1 MTLKDDFKQ
10 DDKVLKH
17 TGWDHLYVAKPE
29 EAKVRFRTNLPHV
42 TRGQDLVRDGPY
54 IICIYLNLALSNYHF
69 SMPSL
74 ASNLRSLVWLSMRAT
89 ASRAN
94 LVS

>member
-29 EAKVRFRTNLPHV
+29 ESKVRIKGNLQRF
-42 TRGQDLVRDGPY
+42 TRGISSGTGLTSS
-54 IICIYLNLALSNYHF
+54 IYLNLALSTIS
-69 SMPSL
+69 SMLSL